1 MTALVVAAA
10 LLASASAPAK
20 APAAPP
26 PSATPP
32 VTVPVS
38 PAPPVIASLD
48 TTATSVGGRL
58 HLRVAVDAA
67 GGWLV
72 EPPAPA
78 AELGSFRVRAVA
90 PLPAEGDRRV
100 FELTLVPTQAGDVE
114 VPPVTLRAHRGN
126 EAPIEIAS
134 PALRV
139 RVASNLEAPAAG
151 DSAGAAAAKPA
162 DLKPAI
168 VPPRDWR
175 PVWIALGAA
184 VLVFAAA
191 YALWRR
197 LRRRPAKEIVPV
209 VPEAPPRPAWEI
221 AIEELDRIAAERLV
235 DRGELRRQY
244 EEVTE
249 ALRRYLENRWGV
261 PALES
266 TTDDVRRLLA
276 DAPVSPSFAG
286 RVTAL
291 LGEADLVKFA
301 KGRPEPHAARASET
315 RARELVLETTP
326 REEPKEAAA

>member
-1 MTALVVAAA
+1 MT
-10 LLASASAPAK
+10 
-20 APAAPP
+20 
-26 PSATPP
+26 
-32 VTVPVS
+32 
-38 PAPPVIASLD
+38 ASLD

-58 HLRVAVDAA
+58 HLQLAVDAP

-72 EPPAPA
+72 EAPAPA
-78 AELGSFRVRAVA
+78 AELGSFRVRAVE
-90 PLPAEGDRRV
+90 PVPAEGNRRI
-100 FELTLVPTQAGDVE
+100 FASTLVPTQAGDLE
-114 VPPVTLRAHRGN
+114 VPPVTLRARHAE

-134 PALRV
+134 APLKV
-139 RVASNLEAPAAG
+139 RVESNLEGGAPAGA
-151 DSAGAAAAKPA
+151 DSAAGAAVDAKPA

-175 PVWIALGAA
+175 PVWIAAGAA
-184 VLVFAAA
+184 LIAFIAGFVL
-191 YALWRR
+191 LRR
-197 LRRRPAKEIVPV
+197 LRRRPVREVVPV
-209 VPEAPPRPAWEI
+209 VPQAPARPAWEI

-266 TTDDVRRLLA
+266 TTEDVRRLLA
-276 DAPVSPSFAG
+276 HAPVPGSFAG

-301 KGRPEPHAARASET
+301 KGRPEPHAARACET
-315 RARELVLETTP
+315 RARELVVETIP